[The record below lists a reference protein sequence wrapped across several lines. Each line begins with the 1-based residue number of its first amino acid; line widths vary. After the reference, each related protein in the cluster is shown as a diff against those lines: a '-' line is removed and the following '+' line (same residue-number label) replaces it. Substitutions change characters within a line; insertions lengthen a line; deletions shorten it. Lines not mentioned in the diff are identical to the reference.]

1 MTATIAST
9 PIHYLT
15 ATETAARIRD
25 GSLTAEA
32 AVRASLARIAA
43 LNPRFRIVVDLHAD
57 EALASARQA
66 DAATAR
72 GESLGPLHGVPITVK
87 DVYDVAGM
95 RITFGW
101 PPARKNV
108 AKEDAF
114 AVARLRGAGAIV
126 LGITNAPLGSYD
138 WQCSNPLHGRTRNPW
153 DPSRTPG
160 GSSGGSAAAIAAG
173 LSALELGSD
182 AAGSIRVPAHFCGVL
197 GMRPT
202 EGRVSGR
209 GHGRY
214 PGIPCSLRHIATF
227 GPIARSVD
235 DLELAMRLLAAPDA
249 SFPDAPPVPF
259 ELRPEPAPETL
270 RIVWTDAFG
279 GYPVS
284 VDTAAAVR
292 AVAAQLEAAGAH
304 VRRAAPDAVGGDEA
318 LVTWGEING
327 FETAVALPA
336 GARAPASWGV
346 ALRFGGGAFSRGLGR
361 GLASHPKRYFRAL
374 DRRDRLCGEMDAF
387 LAGCDAW
394 ICPVAAVP
402 AITHRRTGAPVEVDG
417 RRVSYSMALGAWA
430 SMVAMLG
437 LPAAVLPAGRSAEG
451 LPIGIQVVGRRW
463 DDAGVLAVARVVE
476 RLTVGFSAPQGLE
489 DESVLG

>member
-1 MTATIAST
+1 MSTIVAST

-15 ATETAARIRD
+15 ASETAARIRD
-25 GSLTAEA
+25 GALSAEE
-32 AVRASLARIAA
+32 AVRACLRRIAD
-43 LNPRFRIVVDLHAD
+43 LNPRLNAVVDLHAD
-57 EALASARQA
+57 EAVARAREA

-72 GESLGPLHGVPITVK
+72 GESRGPLHGVPLTVK

-95 RITFGW
+95 RTTFGW
-101 PPARKNV
+101 PLARDNA

-114 AVARLRGAGAIV
+114 AVGRLRGAGAIV

-153 DPSRTPG
+153 DPARTPG

-173 LSALELGSD
+173 FSALELGSD

-197 GMRPT
+197 GMKPT
-202 EGRVSGR
+202 ERRVSGR
-209 GHGRY
+209 GHGHYRDFPY
-214 PGIPCSLRHIATF
+214 ALRHIATY
-227 GPIARSVD
+227 GPIARSVA
-235 DLELAMRLLAAPDA
+235 DLELAMRLLVSADA

-259 ELRPEPAPETL
+259 EPRPEPAPETL
-270 RIVWTDAFG
+270 RIAWTDAFG

-284 VDTAAAVR
+284 SDTAAAIR
-292 AVAAQLEAAGAH
+292 GVAAKLEAAGAH
-304 VRRAAPDAVGGDEA
+304 VRRAAPDAIDGDEA

-336 GARAPASWGV
+336 VAHLPASFGV

-361 GLASHPKRYFRAL
+361 GIAFRAKRYFHAL
-374 DRRDRLCGEMDAF
+374 DRRDRLSGEMDAF
-387 LAGCDAW
+387 LSGCDAW

-402 AITHRRTGAPVEVDG
+402 AITHRRTGARVEVDG
-417 RRVSYSMALGAWA
+417 RRISYSMALGAWA
-430 SMVAMLG
+430 SMVSMLG
-437 LPAAVLPAGRSAEG
+437 NPAVVLPAGRSAEG

-463 DDAGVLAVARVVE
+463 DDTGVLAVARVVE
-476 RLTVGFSAPQGLE
+476 RLTGGFVAPPGL
-489 DESVLG
+489 DG